1 MNEADKG
8 KICLGALLFT
18 PLVSWFIA
26 AKALY
31 GFTPKDAR
39 ERLVLLIQQTFDLWP
54 LWGALLV
61 GEIIAIIGLII
72 FLNLIT
78 RYLKVRHLRKYIVVR
93 GLFLS
98 GL

>member
-8 KICLGALLFT
+8 KIALGHCFL
-18 PLVSWFIA
+18 PLVTWFIA

-54 LWGALLV
+54 LWVL
-61 GEIIAIIGLII
+61 
-72 FLNLIT
+72 
-78 RYLKVRHLRKYIVVR
+78 Y
-93 GLFLS
+93 
-98 GL
+98 

>member
-8 KICLGALLFT
+8 KICLGHCFYPCYVVYRGESIVWVYA
-18 PLVSWFIA
+18 
-26 AKALY
+26 
-31 GFTPKDAR
+31 KDAR

-78 RYLKVRHLRKYIVVR
+78 RYLKVRHLRKYTVVR